1 MQEGNM
7 KKEDKKGIV
16 ILQAEVMLEKET
28 LEIGKKILA
37 LAQQYRTNLILLV
50 GALGAGKTALT
61 KGIGEALGIPA
72 EKVTSPTFA
81 LIHEYQGKQG
91 IMYHMDFYRL
101 DSWEEVLELGFEEYV
116 DQPGIVVIEWADK
129 FIYHFSNPFI
139 MVKIFWKDFSARE
152 IVVEYWE

>member
-1 MQEGNM
+1 M
-7 KKEDKKGIV
+7 KKEDKKGTV
-16 ILQAEVMLEKET
+16 ILQAEVTLEKET
-28 LEIGKKILA
+28 LEIGKKILV
-37 LAQQYRTNLILLV
+37 LAQQYRTNLILLA
-50 GALGAGKTALT
+50 GTLGVGKTTLT
-61 KGIGEALGIPA
+61 KGIGEALGVPV

-129 FIYHFSNPFI
+129 FINHFSNPLI
-139 MVKIFWKDFSARE
+139 MVKIFWKDFSVRE